1 MREQGAAV
9 LPEGEILL
17 ETVDLGRYRGF
28 SESLRLWTFP
38 LAGMHESSLL
48 MVLLGD
54 NTLL

>member
-28 SESLRLWTFP
+28 SESLGLWTFP